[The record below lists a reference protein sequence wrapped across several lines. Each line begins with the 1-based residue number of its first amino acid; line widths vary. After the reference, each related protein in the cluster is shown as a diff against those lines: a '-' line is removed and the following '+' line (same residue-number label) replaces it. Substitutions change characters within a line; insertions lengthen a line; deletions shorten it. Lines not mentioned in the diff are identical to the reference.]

1 MKFEPRLLLNPKSR
15 AVFGDE
21 ILKFYHAK
29 SSSIDLRAQLKN
41 KIDKMHQRVK
51 RAKFKLLAKF

>member
-29 SSSIDLRAQLKN
+29 SSSIDWRAQLKN
-41 KIDKMHQRVK
+41 KIDKMHQRLK
-51 RAKFKLLAKF
+51 RG